1 MSPAPAEPSPS
12 AAERRKY
19 PVPPDVLERFGE
31 LGRENSTLAVL
42 RHARIAEQM
51 GLSGTDHKALDLV
64 SRAEGPLTA
73 GRIAQLT
80 GLSTGA
86 VTGVIDR
93 LERGGF
99 VRRVRD
105 REDRRKVLVEI
116 VPMDMERYAP
126 LFESALVAVEEVLEG
141 FSPEERDAIER
152 YETEIIARMRAE
164 ILGDNHNTP

>member
-1 MSPAPAEPSPS
+1 MAGRTAGEV
-12 AAERRKY
+12 AGEGRH
-19 PVPPDVLERFGE
+19 PVPPEVLQRFAE
-31 LGRENSTLAVL
+31 LGRDGSTLAVL

-51 GLSGTDHKALDLV
+51 GLSATDHKALDLA

-93 LERGGF
+93 LERAGF

-105 REDRRKVLVEI
+105 TQDRRRVLVEI
-116 VPMDMERYAP
+116 LPFDEEKFAP
-126 LFESALVAVEEVLEG
+126 LFSSALDVMEQALER
-141 FSPEERDAIER
+141 FSPAEREIIER
-152 YETEIIARMRAE
+152 YERRLVELMRAQLFGE
-164 ILGDNHNTP
+164 DSA

>member
-1 MSPAPAEPSPS
+1 MAAEP
-12 AAERRKY
+12 RY
-19 PVPPDVLERFGE
+19 PVPPDVLQRFAE
-31 LGRENSTLAVL
+31 LGRESSTLAVL

-51 GLSGTDHKALDLV
+51 GLSGTDHKALDLA

-93 LERGGF
+93 LERAGF

-105 REDRRKVLVEI
+105 TQDRRKVLVEI
-116 VPMDMERYAP
+116 LPLDEERYAP
-126 LFESALVAVEEVLEG
+126 LFASALDAVEQVLER
-141 FSPEERDAIER
+141 FSPEERDVVER
-152 YETEIIARMRAE
+152 FEREVQRLMRND
-164 ILGDNHNTP
+164 ILGESNGT